1 MLSEEELKERRR
13 AYNSTPRAK
22 ELKKEQKKRYYEKNK
37 EKVNAYKRAY
47 RKRAYVFAKEK
58 EAATLYNKSP
68 KGKECKR
75 KQKEKVR
82 ETLPLWYVR
91 EKMAQGTRLKSSD
104 IPKELAEAKR
114 VQLLI
119 KREKAKHEKRN

>member
-1 MLSEEELKERRR
+1 M
-13 AYNSTPRAK
+13 
-22 ELKKEQKKRYYEKNK
+22 
-37 EKVNAYKRAY
+37 
-47 RKRAYVFAKEK
+47 
-58 EAATLYNKSP
+58 YNKSP